1 MSGIKAR
8 IIQIA
13 MALVKAI
20 PVFLWKLRSNRKS
33 QKKLIEELKD
43 ELSIEEDP
51 DGINGKGKT
60 GTPQTIREN
69 DLEERPNST
78 GWGCSLDGGPAQ
90 HAARGGGLH
99 AV

>member
-1 MSGIKAR
+1 
-8 IIQIA
+8 

-51 DGINGKGKT
+51 DGINGGKA
-60 GTPQTIREN
+60 GTPQTIR
-69 DLEERPNST
+69 
-78 GWGCSLDGGPAQ
+78 Q
-90 HAARGGGLH
+90 K
-99 AV
+99 

>member
-1 MSGIKAR
+1 
-8 IIQIA
+8 

-60 GTPQTIREN
+60 GTPQTIREK
-69 DLEERPNST
+69 
-78 GWGCSLDGGPAQ
+78 
-90 HAARGGGLH
+90 
-99 AV
+99 

>member
-1 MSGIKAR
+1 
-8 IIQIA
+8 

-20 PVFLWKLRSNRKS
+20 PAFLWKLRSNRKS

-60 GTPQTIREN
+60 GTPQTIREK
-69 DLEERPNST
+69 
-78 GWGCSLDGGPAQ
+78 
-90 HAARGGGLH
+90 
-99 AV
+99 